1 MQTVLHFS
9 GLHLKNLKTF
19 GSYLKSF
26 KMSVDYELIHVKSV
40 KVTMVLELNVFCCS

>member
-9 GLHLKNLKTF
+9 GLHLKFSNTL

-26 KMSVDYELIHVKSV
+26 KMSVDHELIHVKSV
-40 KVTMVLELNVFCCS
+40 KVTMVL